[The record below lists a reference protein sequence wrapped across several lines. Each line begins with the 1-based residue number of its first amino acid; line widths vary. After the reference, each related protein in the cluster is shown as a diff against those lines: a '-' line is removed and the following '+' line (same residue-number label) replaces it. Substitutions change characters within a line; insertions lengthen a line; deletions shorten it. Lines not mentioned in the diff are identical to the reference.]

1 MELDILLLRNPWWKG
16 KENFDEDEDYRKWVS
31 RKIKWVPELTRE
43 IALEPFSLHFIV
55 GARQVGKTTA
65 IKLLIKDMLELEKV
79 NPKSIFYFRCDE
91 ISDYKELK
99 DLLSSYLEL
108 RDSWKIDK
116 SYIFLDEVSF
126 PKEWYRTVKSMI
138 DDGMFKNDVLILTAS
153 TSIKIKKETEYFPG
167 RRGKGR
173 DFVVRPL
180 SFREFIKT
188 IDPDLYSKLPQ
199 RMKIFN
205 SKEIEEKALKASIF
219 LSELNKLLFTYFE
232 VGGFPLSIN
241 SYFES
246 GYMKPD
252 VKEIYLSWIKND
264 LIKIGKS
271 INTAREVIKTLL
283 IKIPSTISWETIAK
297 ETSIKSPK
305 TVNSYLHTFSDMF
318 TCIISYFLD
327 PSTAT
332 IKFAKN
338 KKVYLQDPLLLS
350 IFEDWCLIKIKEK
363 EPVVAESVL
372 ASHLARVFNEVY
384 HWKNRTEIDCV
395 VRDIEKVIGFE
406 CKWKEK
412 IEKRKIILGK
422 LKEIYIL
429 SKKELDVK
437 NKIIPLSV
445 FLALI

>member
-205 SKEIEEKALKASIF
+205 
-219 LSELNKLLFTYFE
+219 
-232 VGGFPLSIN
+232 
-241 SYFES
+241 
-246 GYMKPD
+246 
-252 VKEIYLSWIKND
+252 
-264 LIKIGKS
+264 
-271 INTAREVIKTLL
+271 
-283 IKIPSTISWETIAK
+283 
-297 ETSIKSPK
+297 
-305 TVNSYLHTFSDMF
+305 
-318 TCIISYFLD
+318 
-327 PSTAT
+327 
-332 IKFAKN
+332 
-338 KKVYLQDPLLLS
+338 
-350 IFEDWCLIKIKEK
+350 
-363 EPVVAESVL
+363 
-372 ASHLARVFNEVY
+372 
-384 HWKNRTEIDCV
+384 
-395 VRDIEKVIGFE
+395 
-406 CKWKEK
+406 
-412 IEKRKIILGK
+412 
-422 LKEIYIL
+422 
-429 SKKELDVK
+429 
-437 NKIIPLSV
+437 
-445 FLALI
+445 